1 MYIIVLLCSKDP
13 SKSSWKFTP
22 WIVIGTSSFILGY
35 SVNGLIHDS
44 DNETH
49 YLVQEVFSL
58 GDIIVPK
65 YNSENNEL
73 ISSKAG
79 LAFPIRDGIP
89 IMLVDDA
96 RTINKA

>member
-1 MYIIVLLCSKDP
+1 MNIKDAIELYINSIDKINKQIRDT
-13 SKSSWKFTP
+13 K
-22 WIVIGTSSFILGY
+22 Y

-65 YNSENNEL
+65 YNSENKVL
-73 ISSKAG
+73 SYIA
-79 LAFPIRDGIP
+79 
-89 IMLVDDA
+89 
-96 RTINKA
+96 